1 MSKTLENK
9 SILLVISGGI
19 AAYKSLELI
28 RLIRKAGGNVRCIL
42 TKGGAQ
48 FITPLSVSSLSENE
62 TYTDLFSL
70 KDETGMGHI
79 RLSREADLIV
89 VAPASANMI
98 AKLANGIADDLAS
111 TALLAANKQILLAP
125 AMNHMMW
132 QNPATRENISRL
144 LNRNFQIVG
153 PVEGEMACGEFGL
166 GRMSEPEEIL
176 SAIQKALSPPGRGL
190 GEGEEIDSDFNT
202 FAKRLRY
209 ARKSKNLSQEDLAKK
224 LEVTQQAIEKVE
236 NGQIIKPKFLYEA
249 AKVLGV
255 SYEWLW
261 EGTATPPHPSPLPK
275 GERELEGL
283 TAIVTSGPTFEP
295 IDPVRFIGNRSS
307 GKQGHAIAQAL
318 AESGAAVT
326 LISGPVK
333 ENPPAGVKLIEI
345 ETAAEMLAAVE
356 KNLPADIFI
365 GAAAVSD
372 WSAAPSAQKIKK
384 QPGKTPALNLRENA
398 DILKTVANRK
408 KRPGLVIGFAAET
421 ENLLENAKAKL
432 KSKNCDWI
440 IANNVSEN
448 LFGGDEN
455 QVYLITQ
462 SSADKWEKQGKR
474 AIAQKLAAKI
484 GEHFTNVRTIKE
496 AAE

>member
-1 MSKTLENK
+1 MGNSVSKTLENK
-9 SILLVISGGI
+9 SVLLVISGGI

-42 TKGGAQ
+42 TSGGAQ

-70 KDETGMGHI
+70 KDETEMGHI

-125 AMNHMMW
+125 AMNHEMW
-132 QNPATRENISRL
+132 NAAATQDNIEKLKQRG
-144 LNRNFQIVG
+144 FKFTG
-153 PVEGEMACGEFGL
+153 PVEGDMACNEFGM

-176 SAIQKALSPPGRGL
+176 RGIFSFFF
-190 GEGEEIDSDFNT
+190 E
-202 FAKRLRY
+202 
-209 ARKSKNLSQEDLAKK
+209 Q
-224 LEVTQQAIEKVE
+224 
-236 NGQIIKPKFLYEA
+236 
-249 AKVLGV
+249 
-255 SYEWLW
+255 
-261 EGTATPPHPSPLPK
+261 PLTGK
-275 GERELEGL
+275 

-333 ENPPAGVKLIEI
+333 EKPPAGVKLIEI
-345 ETAAEMLAAVE
+345 ETAAEMLAVVE

-372 WSAAPSAQKIKK
+372 WSPAPSAQKIKK
-384 QPGKTPALNLRENA
+384 QPGKTPALSLRENA
-398 DILKTVANRK
+398 DILKTVSNHK
-408 KRPGLVIGFAAET
+408 NRPGLVVGFAAET
-421 ENLLENAKAKL
+421 ENLLENAKSKL

-440 IANNVSEN
+440 LANNVSEN
-448 LFGGDEN
+448 LFGSDEN

-462 SSADKWEKQGKR
+462 SSTDKWEKQGKR
-474 AIAQKLAAKI
+474 AVAQKLAAKI